1 MMVYIFVKLV
11 IITKNLKYNIINVNA
26 KIIQKKHCAQLFYR
40 ISINL
45 FSLKSVEQIQKNL
58 M

>member
-26 KIIQKKHCAQLFYR
+26 KIIQKNIVRNFFIVFQ
-40 ISINL
+40 
-45 FSLKSVEQIQKNL
+45 
-58 M
+58 